1 MNITGME
8 TLLKTKTRIAVVGIG
23 GVGGY
28 YGGLLSKYA
37 ETHPEISVVFISR
50 GANLQKIRANGLKVV
65 AGKESFVT
73 RPGLVTDHGVEAGV
87 MDYIILSTK
96 SYDLEATAA
105 QIAPMIAEHTIILP
119 LLNGID
125 NTARLRD
132 IFPRNEVWYGC
143 VYIVAR
149 LNEPG
154 VVESS
159 GNVHYFHFGHEKK
172 QSAELNFFENLL
184 QEAGF
189 DVSLKEYPI
198 KAIWRKF
205 FFISVNAALTTYLNT
220 GFSNLVHNEDMQ
232 PLYVAMMRELLSI
245 AHAEGVMLH
254 ESIIDDMLK
263 YGGSLPAGTTSSMNS
278 DYLAGRSIELETLVG
293 VVVRLGQ
300 KHSLPTPVYDMVYKK
315 LAGVKPCQKQL

>member
-1 MNITGME
+1 MSITGTE
-8 TLLKTKTRIAVVGIG
+8 TSLKTKTRIAVVGIG

-37 ETHPEISVVFISR
+37 EAHPEIRVVFVSR
-50 GANLQKIRANGLKVV
+50 GANLQKIREEGLKVIV
-65 AGKESFVT
+65 GKESFVT
-73 RPGLVTDHGVEAGV
+73 RPALATDDCSLAGK
-87 MDYIILSTK
+87 MDYILLATK

-105 QIAPMIAEHTIILP
+105 QIAPMVGEHTIILP

-125 NTARLRD
+125 NTAKLRA
-132 IFPRNEVWYGC
+132 IFPGNEVWYGC

-172 QSAELNFFENLL
+172 QTTELNFFENLL
-184 QEAGF
+184 KEAGF
-189 DVSLKEYPI
+189 DVALKEDPV

-220 GFSNLVHNEDMQ
+220 GFSNLVHDADKQ
-232 PLYVAMMRELLSI
+232 PLYVAMMRELLAI

-254 ESIIDDMLK
+254 ETIIDDMLK

-278 DYLAGRSIELETLVG
+278 DYLAGRSIELATLVG
-293 VVVRLGQ
+293 VVVKLAQ
-300 KHSLPTPVYDMVYKK
+300 KHAISTPVYDRVYKK
-315 LAGVKPCQKQL
+315 LAG

>member
-1 MNITGME
+1 MNITGTE
-8 TLLKTKTRIAVVGIG
+8 TSLKTKTKIAVVGIG

-28 YGGLLSKYA
+28 YGGLLAKYA
-37 ETHPEISVVFISR
+37 ETHPETGVVFISR
-50 GANLQKIRANGLKVV
+50 GANLQKIREHGLKVIV
-65 AGKESFVT
+65 GSESFVT
-73 RPGLVTDHGVEAGV
+73 RPALATDNCSEAGV
-87 MDYIILSTK
+87 MDYILLATK
-96 SYDLEATAA
+96 SYDLETTAV
-105 QIAPMIAEHTIILP
+105 QIAPMVGKKTIILP

-125 NTARLRD
+125 NTAKLRAL
-132 IFPRNEVWYGC
+132 FPQNEVWYGC

-172 QSAELNFFENLL
+172 HSSELDFFEIILRN
-184 QEAGF
+184 AGF
-189 DVSLKEYPI
+189 EVSLKEDPI

-220 GFSNLVHNEDMQ
+220 GFSNLVHDEEKKPQ
-232 PLYVAMMRELLSI
+232 YVAMMCELLSI
-245 AHAEGVMLH
+245 AHAEGVKLH

-278 DYLAGRSIELETLVG
+278 DYLAGRSIELATLVG
-293 VVVRLGQ
+293 VVVQLGL
-300 KHSLPTPVYDMVYKK
+300 KHAIPTPLYETVYKK
-315 LAGVKPCQKQL
+315 LSGK